1 MMMTMNYGSIQTVTQ
16 AATDDEGEAEEEE
29 EEESMEMTRNHGK
42 N

>member
-1 MMMTMNYGSIQTVTQ
+1 MMMTMNYGSIQTIMR
-16 AATDDEGEAEEEE
+16 AEEAEEEEE